1 MAYSKDVRRP
11 NAGKTVI
18 IGLDGVPHSLLS
30 DLIAKGVLNNLA
42 EIFDQGYFGRM
53 EVCIPEISSVS
64 WSSFMTGT
72 QSGEHGIFGFT
83 DLVPNTY
90 QLRFPNFHDL
100 RVRTLFDEFG
110 DHGKR
115 CIVIN
120 LPSTYPAR
128 EIPGVLISGFVA
140 IDLNKAIYPR
150 TLIPKLQEMDYAI
163 DVDVAKARNDHQFL
177 LSDLDRTLNVRK
189 NATEYLWDHE
199 DWDLLMVV
207 VTGTDRIHHFLWN
220 AYENPD
226 HPHHRDFIQ
235 YYQKVDEFV
244 GVLYQRY
251 RDLPGSADGMNHLMM
266 LSDHGFTGVRSEIN
280 LNRWLQ
286 ENGYLSFRNDPPS
299 TIDDIADD
307 TKAFAMD
314 PSRIYIHQKG
324 RYPRGTVE
332 PGDVRRI
339 KEEIRNG
346 LLALENEDGKKILK
360 NIYDRDELYHGPE
373 TEKGPDLVLLS
384 HPGFDLKG
392 KLNSGSVFD
401 RTVLQGMHTQDDAFY
416 YSDSSRPVKTIFDI
430 KSRIVMKS

>member
-1 MAYSKDVRRP
+1 MVYSKDVRRP
-11 NAGKTVI
+11 SAGKTVI

-30 DLIAKGVLNNLA
+30 DLISKGVLKNLA

-64 WSSFMTGT
+64 WSSFMTGV

-110 DHGKR
+110 DLGKR

-128 EIPGVLISGFVA
+128 EIPGILISGFVA
-140 IDLNKAIYPR
+140 IDLNKAVFPK
-150 TLIPKLQEMDYAI
+150 TLLPTLQAMDYAI
-163 DVDVAKARNDHQFL
+163 DVDVAKARDDHQFL
-177 LSDLDRTLNVRK
+177 LADLDRTLNIRK
-189 NATEYLWDHE
+189 SATEYLWDHE
-199 DWDLLMVV
+199 NWDLLMVV

-226 HPHHRDFIQ
+226 HPHHQDFIQ

-244 GVLYQRY
+244 GNLYQRY
-251 RDLPGSADGMNHLMM
+251 HELPGSKDGMNHFMM

-280 LNRWLQ
+280 VNRWLL

-307 TKAFAMD
+307 TKAFTMD

-332 PGDVRRI
+332 PDDVDRI
-339 KEEIRNG
+339 KAEIRNG
-346 LLALENEDGKKILK
+346 LLALEYEDGKKILK
-360 NIYDRDELYHGPE
+360 NIFDRDELYHGPE
-373 TEKGPDLVLLS
+373 TERGPDLVLLS

-416 YSDSSRPVKTIFDI
+416 YSDRTRPVKTIFEI
-430 KSRIVMKS
+430 KSRLVKS